1 MEQSNSSSR
10 LSKVSIKA
18 SSGLWLTSSAFRSLC
33 RQYSCTSAGLPDRS
47 SVSSRLC
54 SQFSSTSC
62 GQSVTF
68 RLVRALLAQCR
79 KRSRG
84 LPLMSR
90 LVSALSFTVRDSRA
104 VKCWMPDRSAMP
116 SPASRRSV
124 TALSSVPVRRP
135 SAPAPPPRLFSSSS
149 QARSAASGKLAW
161 SMGTVSSAARTPV
174 DVTRETVSAA
184 VSTPQR
190 ILCVI
195 RMGDSPCI
203 CIPCRS
209 AKNRRPATASRSSGG
224 SGCALRRC
232 RAVPAGLVAE
242 DHCTIFFAFVHRCSN
257 ARHFFRGF
265 PSCKPAGAAGK
276 MSDGACGR
284 RGPHPPLAA
293 GEARTPR
300 LRPAACAAACK
311 ARDRQ
316 GRGPQGAAADGCKRL
331 ASGGRLRPCTRGA
344 PGGRVRVTL
353 SRKMSGIL
361 LYWTHWSSGG
371 A

>member
-62 GQSVTF
+62 GQPVTF

-135 SAPAPPPRLFSSSS
+135 SAPAPPQVVLVQQPGAQRRVREIGLVDGHCIIGGQDARRRHEGDGQRGREYTAKDSVCDSHGGFSLYMYTVSLSKKP
-149 QARSAASGKLAW
+149 ASGHGIPIL
-161 SMGTVSSAARTPV
+161 G
-174 DVTRETVSAA
+174 RERLRAPEMPGGS
-184 VSTPQR
+184 R
-190 ILCVI
+190 
-195 RMGDSPCI
+195 
-203 CIPCRS
+203 RS
-209 AKNRRPATASRSSGG
+209 RCRRP
-224 SGCALRRC
+224 LY
-232 RAVPAGLVAE
+232 
-242 DHCTIFFAFVHRCSN
+242 HIFRVC
-257 ARHFFRGF
+257 
-265 PSCKPAGAAGK
+265 
-276 MSDGACGR
+276 
-284 RGPHPPLAA
+284 PP
-293 GEARTPR
+293 
-300 LRPAACAAACK
+300 
-311 ARDRQ
+311 
-316 GRGPQGAAADGCKRL
+316 
-331 ASGGRLRPCTRGA
+331 
-344 PGGRVRVTL
+344 V
-353 SRKMSGIL
+353 
-361 LYWTHWSSGG
+361 
-371 A
+371 